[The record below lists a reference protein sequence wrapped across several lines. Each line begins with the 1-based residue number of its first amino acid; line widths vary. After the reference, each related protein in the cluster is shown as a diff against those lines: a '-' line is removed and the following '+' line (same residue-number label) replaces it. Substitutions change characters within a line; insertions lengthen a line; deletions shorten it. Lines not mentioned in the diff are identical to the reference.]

1 MPFFQDAA
9 EVVAPRGPE
18 GVKPEAPES
27 GSLLAAAARQENTIV
42 SYGPNRR
49 ICAACGKLL
58 EVYPTRESFLAAKAD
73 HTEEELINLRQRLD
87 KERSVS
93 DARTLD
99 ASKIAVTDL
108 SATGITKTKK
118 AKE

>member
-1 MPFFQDAA
+1 MKD
-9 EVVAPRGPE
+9 
-18 GVKPEAPES
+18 
-27 GSLLAAAARQENTIV
+27 SLIKKFEQRMADVETRLTQLECPHKRVRFIERQENTIV